1 MVDIGA
7 IRPMKKNMYRKPD
20 HLVSRRTRMKEAAD
34 EVKIF
39 RMEEMLVIS
48 SPFRKARPRPPSRKT
63 VE

>member
-7 IRPMKKNMYRKPD
+7 IRPMKKNIYRKPD
-20 HLVSRRTRMKEAAD
+20 HLVSLRTRIKDAAE

-39 RMEEMLVIS
+39 SMEDTPVIS

-63 VE
+63 FV